1 MKKHIFVV
9 RGVSNSGKSHT
20 IRYIA
25 EKLVIRYMGKHKNR
39 VHTASLKITVDVLW
53 GTVRAEELVCVITID
68 YAGKKIIIGICSA
81 GDTPDIILEKLG
93 QLVDFGCDI
102 LICGCKGVDGDF
114 DKNFDTIKETAKDYA
129 PHSETTEHTKDEPDD
144 PVDGNVAESILDSIC
159 NLIDDEFGLPKG
171 RETFIHL

>member
-1 MKKHIFVV
+1 MQKHIFIV

-25 EKLVIRYMGKHKNR
+25 EKLVIRYMGKHKNS

-93 QLVDFGCDI
+93 QLVDLDVI
-102 LICGCKGVDGDF
+102 LLFVVVKAL
-114 DKNFDTIKETAKDYA
+114 KEIL
-129 PHSETTEHTKDEPDD
+129 TKILKWWSRQ
-144 PVDGNVAESILDSIC
+144 NV
-159 NLIDDEFGLPKG
+159 
-171 RETFIHL
+171 